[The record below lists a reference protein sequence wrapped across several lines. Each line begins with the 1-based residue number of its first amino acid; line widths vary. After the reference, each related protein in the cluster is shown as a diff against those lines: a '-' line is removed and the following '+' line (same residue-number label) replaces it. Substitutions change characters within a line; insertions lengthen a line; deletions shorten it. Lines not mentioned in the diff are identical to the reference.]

1 MQTAPTSTRISQPAS
16 LPTAATDAELV
27 ERAAKGDD
35 SAFERIMRKNN
46 RLLFRTA
53 RSILKSDAEAE
64 DALQEAYLRAWRAL
78 STFRADS
85 KLSTWLVRIVINEAL
100 GRLRRRKGAQVIPLE
115 SVMESF
121 DRQPQ
126 ESSEEDDPN
135 REPDRL
141 AMRSQVRRLMEARID
156 LLPEAFRTVFMLR
169 AVEELSVEEVAAA
182 LEIPEATVRTRFFR
196 ARSLLREGLSRDV
209 DLVISDAF
217 SFDGGRCDR
226 IVANVLTKLAEEP
239 GCFPVPLI
247 ACLKRVTQS
256 AKCSKSPPDFLIR
269 QSSHRN
275 RSSAVHWGCRNAG
288 AAPTPPLR
296 HRAWCPE
303 RTASSPRQPQCVRRR
318 C

>member
-1 MQTAPTSTRISQPAS
+1 MQTAPMSTQMFQPAS
-16 LPTAATDAELV
+16 LPTDATDAELV
-27 ERAAKGDD
+27 ERAPNGDE

-64 DALQEAYLRAWRAL
+64 DVLQEAYLRAWRAL

-100 GRLRRRKGAQVIPLE
+100 GRLRRRKSAQVIPLE
-115 SVMESF
+115 SVMEPF
-121 DRQPQ
+121 NRQTQ
-126 ESSEEDDPN
+126 ESTEEDDPN
-135 REPDRL
+135 QEPDRL

-196 ARSLLREGLSRDV
+196 ARSLLRESLSRDV

-226 IVANVLTKLAEEP
+226 IVANVLAKLAESQD
-239 GCFPVPLI
+239 LS
-247 ACLKRVTQS
+247 R
-256 AKCSKSPPDFLIR
+256 SP
-269 QSSHRN
+269 
-275 RSSAVHWGCRNAG
+275 
-288 AAPTPPLR
+288 
-296 HRAWCPE
+296 
-303 RTASSPRQPQCVRRR
+303 
-318 C
+318 